1 MTTNLHE
8 DMREKGS
15 KTQTRTMTNFK
26 IKDMKYKDMEQNPK
40 QTLQELEDGFWLAIN
55 ASIFHQLGGET
66 DLKVTLII

>member
-26 IKDMKYKDMEQNPK
+26 IKDMKNNDMEQNPK

-55 ASIFHQLGGET
+55 ASIFHQLGGKT